1 MVKNEPFAA
10 FFIGLEILLLFFC
23 IFVAEIYQV

>member
-1 MVKNEPFAA
+1 MVKNEPFVA
-10 FFIGLEILLLFFC
+10 FFLIYEMLLYIFC

>member
-10 FFIGLEILLLFFC
+10 FFLDLCDSFIIFC

>member
-1 MVKNEPFAA
+1 MVKNKPFVA
-10 FFIGLEILLLFFC
+10 FLRIYEILLYIFC

>member
-10 FFIGLEILLLFFC
+10 FFWIYVILLLFFC